1 MFYVIWEKND
11 EIQEFVYLD
20 FFCEICSCKLIN
32 NIGVVKMKVSS
43 DQHWNEVLAL
53 ISKNVSAQQYATW
66 FKPIVFESFNEKTR
80 TILVQVPSLFV
91 YEYLEENYVDLLKTV
106 LSRVFG
112 EGIRLTY
119 RVVTDQEH
127 KLTQDIEA
135 DPQMPR
141 SLRNKR
147 LAPISHPL
155 FSTQPFRNN

>member
-1 MFYVIWEKND
+1 
-11 EIQEFVYLD
+11 
-20 FFCEICSCKLIN
+20 
-32 NIGVVKMKVSS
+32 MKVSS

-53 ISKNVSAQQYATW
+53 ISKNVSAQQYTTW

-91 YEYLEENYVDLLKTV
+91 YEYLEENYVDLLKTI

-135 DPQMPR
+135 DPTD
-141 SLRNKR
+141 
-147 LAPISHPL
+147 A
-155 FSTQPFRNN
+155 